1 MANFQYY
8 KKRNLEFFPQTT
20 INEFSQNLGG
30 NLHGKVYFFY

>member
-1 MANFQYY
+1 MANFQYF
-8 KKRNLEFFPQTT
+8 KKRNLEFFTQTT